1 MLTFNKGDVLA
12 VKVSA
17 RVIAVGEFEDYINDD
32 GVLFIKFVE
41 GSMIK
46 MKSYTRKKVPQGL
59 CFLSKPLRADS
70 PSVRPA
76 TPLERYMYLEQ
87 AYSV

>member
-1 MLTFNKGDVLA
+1 MLTFNKGDIIA

-17 RVIAVGEFEDYINDD
+17 RVIAVGEFDDYINDD
-32 GVLFIKFVE
+32 GVLYIKFVE

-46 MKSYTRKKVPQGL
+46 MKSYTKKKVPQEL

-76 TPLERYMYLEQ
+76 SPLERFMYLERS
-87 AYSV
+87 YSV

>member
-1 MLTFNKGDVLA
+1 MLTFNKGDIIA

-17 RVIAVGEFEDYINDD
+17 RVIAVGEFDDYINDD
-32 GVLFIKFVE
+32 GVLYIKFVE
-41 GSMIK
+41 GSMVK
-46 MKSYTRKKVPQGL
+46 MKSYTRKVVPEEL
-59 CFLSKPLRADS
+59 CFLSKPLRADA

-76 TPLERYMYLEQ
+76 NPLELRTYLER